1 LLRDTSTTKDIIT
14 QFARELPAEVYE
26 IVRDKIILQMFSID
40 KSSLSILYF
49 VVDSNIIIKDAFR
62 VGKGMVS
69 STERIFSS
77 IFVKLY
83 APKSIE
89 EEVFSQI
96 KLDLPK
102 GCSIDIA
109 NIQAKK
115 LLSKI
120 ELIDDTRLKVEY
132 AELS

>member
-1 LLRDTSTTKDIIT
+1 
-14 QFARELPAEVYE
+14 
-26 IVRDKIILQMFSID
+26 MFSID